1 VGLAISMVAAIAAGF
16 LGHQS
21 RPILKRDF
29 QGGWVPISCYVVGV
43 LLTLPFV
50 ILIDRNLDQVN
61 RGSRLFAAYLLAFL
75 GVGSG
80 VVAGHY
86 LNGGSQ

>member
-1 VGLAISMVAAIAAGF
+1 MGLVISMVAAVAVGF
-16 LGHQS
+16 LGHRT
-21 RPILKRDF
+21 RPTLRRDF
-29 QGGWVPISCYVVGV
+29 QGGWFPVSCYVVGV

-50 ILIDRNLDQVN
+50 ILIDYNLRDA
-61 RGSRLFAAYLLAFL
+61 SRKARLLAAYLLAFL

-86 LNGGSQ
+86 IGGNDK